1 MSNPDTPLGNGRESS
16 VTHDAFNAAQ
26 LMRRRAEDVALKKLA
41 QLPVDQQVRSLQ
53 EMQQLVHELAV
64 HQIELEMQNDEL
76 RRVQL
81 ELEASRARY
90 FDLYDLAPVG
100 YITVSDA
107 GVILE
112 ANLTAATLLG
122 VPRSA
127 LVKRPLSRFIVK
139 SQQDIYY
146 QYRKQLME
154 TGQAQTCEL
163 QVLHSEGQAL
173 WVSLAATVA
182 HEAKNGAPILRVLLS
197 DISERKLL
205 DQSLQETNIKLESAL
220 FLADKANLAKS
231 EFLSSMSHELR
242 SPLNAVLG
250 FAQLIESGTPAPTP
264 GQQASLE
271 QILRGGWYLLTLIN
285 EILDLSLVES
295 GKLSLSMEPVSLSEE
310 FSDCQA
316 MIDPQANTA
325 GIRVSFARLDS
336 PCFVQADRTRLKQVI
351 VNLLSNAIK
360 YNRAG
365 GSVEVSCS
373 TPTAGRIRI
382 SVVDTGPGLSDNKLA
397 QLFQPFNRLGQE
409 GGPQEGTGIGLVVC
423 KRLVEMMDGEIGVH
437 SRVGMGSEFWFE
449 LNLAAPPQMAAAGE
463 ASELAPEQVK
473 GVAEVRTL
481 LYVEDNPANLE
492 LVERLIERRSDLRL
506 LKAANGSSGI
516 ALARM
521 HLPQVILMDINLP
534 GISGFQALK
543 TLREDPATQHIP
555 VLALT
560 ANAMPHDIQA
570 GLAAGFLRY
579 LTKPIK
585 INELMQAF
593 DVALEAA
600 KVPQ

>member
-1 MSNPDTPLGNGRESS
+1 MWNTDPPLSTGRASS
-16 VTHDAFNAAQ
+16 ETRDAPTAAQ
-26 LMRRRAEDVALKKLA
+26 AMRRRAEDMALERLA
-41 QLPVDQQVRSLQ
+41 QLPPRLQ
-53 EMQQLVHELAV
+53 ALSPEEMRQLMHELSV

-76 RRVQL
+76 RRAQQ
-81 ELEASRARY
+81 EIEDSRARY

-100 YITVSDA
+100 YLTVSAD
-107 GVILE
+107 GLILE
-112 ANLTAATLLG
+112 ANLCAASLLG

-127 LVKRPLSRFIVK
+127 LVKRSLSRLIVK
-139 SQQDIYY
+139 AQQDSYY
-146 QYRKQLME
+146 QCRQRLME
-154 TGQAQTCEL
+154 TGQTQICEL
-163 QVLHSEGQAL
+163 QMLHSEGTEL
-173 WVSLAATVA
+173 WVNLVVTAAQETD
-182 HEAKNGAPILRVLLS
+182 GATILRVVLN

-205 DQSLQETNIKLESAL
+205 DQSLQETNVKLESAL

-250 FAQLIESGTPAPTP
+250 FAQLIETGTPAPTP

-285 EILDLSLVES
+285 EILDLSLIES

-310 FSDCQA
+310 FCDCQA
-316 MIDPQANTA
+316 MIDPLAEKA
-325 GIRVSFARLDS
+325 GIRVSFAPFDN
-336 PCFVQADRTRLKQVI
+336 PCFVHADRTRLKQVM

-365 GSVEVSCS
+365 GSVEVTCS

-382 SVVDTGPGLSDNKLA
+382 SVIDSGPGLSENKLA

-409 GGPQEGTGIGLVVC
+409 SGPQEDTGIGLVVC
-423 KRLVEMMDGEIGVH
+423 KRLVEMMGGDIGVQ
-437 SRVGMGSEFWFE
+437 SRVGIGSEFWFE
-449 LNLAAPPQMAAAGE
+449 LNLAAPPQTAATGE
-463 ASELAPEQVK
+463 ASALAQAAVQD
-473 GVAEVRTL
+473 GAEVRTL
-481 LYVEDNPANLE
+481 LYIEDNPANME
-492 LVERLIERRSDLRL
+492 LIERLIERRSDLRL
-506 LKAANGSSGI
+506 LKAGNGSSGI

-534 GISGFQALK
+534 GINGFQALK

-555 VLALT
+555 VLALS

-585 INELMQAF
+585 IDELMQAF

-600 KVPQ
+600 KVPK

>member
-1 MSNPDTPLGNGRESS
+1 MSNPDTPLSNGRWSS
-16 VTHDAFNAAQ
+16 VTHDAPNAAQ
-26 LMRRRAEDVALKKLA
+26 LMRRRAEDMALEKLA
-41 QLPVDQQVRSLQ
+41 QLPVGQQVRSPE
-53 EMQQLVHELAV
+53 EMQQLMHELAV

-81 ELEASRARY
+81 ELEVSRARY

-127 LVKRPLSRFIVK
+127 LVKRPISRFIVK

-163 QVLHSEGQAL
+163 QVLHSEGTAL

-182 HEAKNGAPILRVLLS
+182 QEANGAPVLRVVLN

-205 DQSLQETNIKLESAL
+205 DQSLRETNIKLESAL

-231 EFLSSMSHELR
+231 EFLSGMSHELR

-250 FAQLIESGTPAPTP
+250 FAQLIETGTPAPTP

-310 FSDCQA
+310 LLDYQS
-316 MIDPQANTA
+316 MIDPQAQKA
-325 GIRVSFARLDS
+325 GIRVSFASFDS

-360 YNRAG
+360 YNRAS
-365 GSVEVSCS
+365 GSVEVTCS

-382 SVVDTGPGLSDNKLA
+382 SVIDTGPGLSENKLS

-409 GGPQEGTGIGLVVC
+409 SGPQEGTGIGLVVC
-423 KRLVEMMDGEIGVH
+423 KRLVEMMGGEIGVH

-449 LNLAAPPQMAAAGE
+449 LNLAVAPQTAVAGE
-463 ASELAPEQVK
+463 ASELAQAQVQDE
-473 GVAEVRTL
+473 AEVHTV
-481 LYVEDNPANLE
+481 LYIEDNPANME
-492 LVERLIERRSDLRL
+492 LVERLVERRSDLRL
-506 LKAANGSSGI
+506 LKAGNGSSGI

-534 GISGFQALK
+534 GINGFQALK
-543 TLREDPATQHIP
+543 ILREDPATQHIP
-555 VLALT
+555 VLALS

-570 GLAAGFLRY
+570 GLAAGFFRY

-585 INELMQAF
+585 IVELMQAF

-600 KVPQ
+600 KLPQ

>member
-1 MSNPDTPLGNGRESS
+1 MSNPDTPLSNGRESS
-16 VTHDAFNAAQ
+16 VTHDAPNTAQ
-26 LMRRRAEDVALKKLA
+26 LMRRRAEDMALEKLA
-41 QLPVDQQVRSLQ
+41 QLPVGQPVRSPE
-53 EMQQLVHELAV
+53 EMQQLMHELAV

-76 RRVQL
+76 RRVQQ

-127 LVKRPLSRFIVK
+127 LVKRPISRFIVK

-182 HEAKNGAPILRVLLS
+182 HEANGAPILRVLLS

-250 FAQLIESGTPAPTP
+250 FAQLIETGTPAPTP
-264 GQQASLE
+264 SQQASLE

-285 EILDLSLVES
+285 EILDLALVES
-295 GKLSLSMEPVSLSEE
+295 GKLSLSMEPVLLSEE
-310 FSDCQA
+310 FSDCQG
-316 MIDPQANTA
+316 MIDPQAQTA
-325 GIRVSFARLDS
+325 GISVSFGRLDS

-373 TPTAGRIRI
+373 TPAAGRIRI
-382 SVVDTGPGLSDNKLA
+382 SVVDTGPGLSDNELA

-409 GGPQEGTGIGLVVC
+409 SGPQEGTGIGLVVC

-463 ASELAPEQVK
+463 ASELAPEQVQ
-473 GVAEVRTL
+473 GEAEVRTL
-481 LYVEDNPANLE
+481 LYVEDNPANME
-492 LVERLIERRSDLRL
+492 LVEQLIERRSDLRL

-555 VLALT
+555 VLALS

-600 KVPQ
+600 KEPQ